1 MTLEQLADSL
11 PGYAKDL
18 KLNLSSVLRQ
28 TELTPGQLWG
38 TAVSCAL
45 AARNPALLEA
55 VTAEAAN
62 HVSQQVIEGA
72 RIAASIMAM
81 NNVWYRF
88 HHLTANERFATM
100 PARLRMNALRTHGCD
115 AAEFEL
121 WCLAVSAINGC
132 NKCVVAHENVV
143 REKGVSDEQVA
154 AAIRIASVLQAI
166 ATVLATAP
174 APVASVA

>member
-28 TELTPGQLWG
+28 TELTPGQAWG

-45 AARNPALLEA
+45 AAKNQALLDA
-55 VTAEAAN
+55 LTAEAAK
-62 HVSQQVIEGA
+62 HVPEQTIEGA
-72 RIAASIMAM
+72 RIAAAIMAM

-88 HHLTANERFATM
+88 QHLTANERFSSM
-100 PARLRMNALRTHGCD
+100 PARLRMNGLRSHGCD

-121 WCLAVSAINGC
+121 WCLAVSAINAC

-143 REKGVSDEQVA
+143 KEKGISDEQVA
-154 AAIRIASVLQAI
+154 AAIRIASVVQAV

-174 APVASVA
+174 TPVAAAV